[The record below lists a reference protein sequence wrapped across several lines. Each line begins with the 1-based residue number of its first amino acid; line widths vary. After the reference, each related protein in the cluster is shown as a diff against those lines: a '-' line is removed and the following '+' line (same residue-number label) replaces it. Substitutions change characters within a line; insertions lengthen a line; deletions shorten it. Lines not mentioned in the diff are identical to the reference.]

1 MKVFRKYTLK
11 TLLSNKVRTIVTIIG
26 ITLSVSLLTAVLCG
40 FMSARQYAIDR
51 VIKSTGSFDMFVESK
66 DAKKL
71 HEAAEDFKVKESA
84 YLYDIGFSYIDS
96 KNAYKPYL
104 YVGAMSDNFTD
115 MVSVNVTEGRLPESS
130 DEIMLPMHL
139 YENGKVEYKLG
150 DTVNVNTGKR
160 VYEGDTVW
168 RNDEFAENEELADTT
183 SHSYTVVGFY
193 ERFSY
198 TLESYSSPGYTALTL
213 CDESVMKENT
223 GTAFLKMKKQRDTL
237 DYEQSLIDD
246 TDLYPQ
252 KNVRLLSYS
261 GISSDDDTMAVL
273 SVFMA
278 TLIFIIMFGSVAL
291 IYNSFSISISE
302 RTRQFGILKSVGATK
317 KQILGTVM
325 YEVVYLCIVSI
336 PAGFAVGCTGMG
348 ITLYGIKDIFDTALN
363 DTVKGVYLSLH
374 VRPWMFVTVM
384 ILGLITTFI
393 SALIPAARAMRIM
406 PVDSIRGR
414 YDIKLKAKKL
424 KTSKLAYK
432 MFGFPGM
439 IAKKNFKRSK
449 KKYRST
455 VLSLCVSVV
464 LFVSTS
470 SFSSYM
476 INAVDVMANNSDYD
490 VRAAIYM
497 EDDEDKQVQNEEYYG
512 LYDRLKKI
520 NGVKTVFRGTTM
532 YSDIS
537 VTEEMVTEKYRK
549 MYLDRE
555 YQNTED
561 NNEIPIKLCFV
572 DKAEY
577 DRLVSDNDIS
587 IPDEEK
593 PYGLLLNT
601 DDTRWEDADGKVW
614 KEGSDVF
621 VIKDYPCTM
630 TSLTHIYDEAEG
642 EEDEED
648 NERIEYSDIYIA
660 GEIKDKDRESYD
672 APCIIYP
679 YDVIDNMRKGN
690 GSSEVLEYFFKTDE
704 HKYVTSE
711 VTDILGAVGAE
722 QMFTG
727 TVQDIR
733 QEEEENRALE
743 LLVSIFAYGFII
755 LISLIAMANVFN
767 TISTNI
773 MIRRG
778 EIAML
783 KSVGMSDKQL
793 HKMMYYECLLYGIKG
808 LAYGM
813 GIAVIITYFLYR
825 QLRAEIDIGFYIPVR
840 SIFISVLS
848 VFAVVFATMLYSVN
862 KIKKDNTVETL
873 KNENI

>member
-1 MKVFRKYTLK
+1 MGVFRKYTLK
-11 TLLSNKVRTIVTIIG
+11 SLFGNKVRTIVTIIG
-26 ITLSVSLLTAVLCG
+26 ITFSVSLLTAVLCG

-51 VIKSTGSFDMFVESK
+51 VIKSIGSFDMFVESK
-66 DAKKL
+66 DAAKL
-71 HEAAEDFKVKESA
+71 HKTAEDSKVKESA
-84 YLYDIGFSYIDS
+84 YLYDIGFSYIGS
-96 KNAYKPYL
+96 KNEYKPYL

-130 DEIMLPMHL
+130 EEIILPMHL
-139 YENGKVEYKLG
+139 YENGKVEYKIG

-168 RNDEFAENEELADTT
+168 RNDEFVENEELVDTT

-193 ERFSY
+193 DRFSY
-198 TLESYSSPGYTALTL
+198 TLESYSSPAYTALTV
-213 CDESVMKENT
+213 CGDESGLTGNT
-223 GTAFLKMKKQRDTL
+223 GTVFLKMKNQSDTL
-237 DYEQSLIDD
+237 SYEQSLIDD
-246 TDLYPQ
+246 TELYPQ
-252 KNVRLLSYS
+252 NNARLLSYN
-261 GISSDDDTMAVL
+261 GISSDDDIIAVL

-302 RTRQFGILKSVGATK
+302 RTRQFGILKSVGATQ

-336 PAGFAVGCTGMG
+336 PAGFIIGCAGMG
-348 ITLYGIKDIFDTALN
+348 ITLYGIKDIFNMALN
-363 DTVKGVYLSLH
+363 DTVTGVYLSLY

-384 ILGLITTFI
+384 ILGFITTFI
-393 SALIPAARAMRIM
+393 SALIPAVRAMRIM

-432 MFGFPGM
+432 IFGFPGM

-497 EDDEDKQVQNEEYYG
+497 EEDEGVRAQNEEYYS
-512 LYDRLKKI
+512 LYDRLKRI
-520 NGVKTVFRGTTM
+520 NGVKTVSRCTTM
-532 YSDIS
+532 YSDVS
-537 VTEEMVTEKYRK
+537 VTKEMVTEKYRK
-549 MYLDRE
+549 MYLDEE
-555 YQNTED
+555 YQNTEY

-572 DKAEY
+572 DTAEY
-577 DRLVSDNDIS
+577 NRLVSENGID
-587 IPDEEK
+587 IPDDEK
-593 PYGLLLNT
+593 PYGLLLNK
-601 DDTRWEDADGKVW
+601 DDTRWEDTDGKVW
-614 KEGSDVF
+614 QEGSDVF
-621 VIKDYPCTM
+621 VIKDYPCAM
-630 TSLTHIYDEAEG
+630 TSLIHIY
-642 EEDEED
+642 EDEE

-660 GEIKDKDRESYD
+660 GEVKDKDRTAYD
-672 APCIIYP
+672 APCVIYP
-679 YDVIDNMRKGN
+679 YDVIDNMRNERVYG
-690 GSSEVLEYFFKTDE
+690 SEVLEYFFKTDK

-711 VTDILGAVGAE
+711 VTDILEAAGTE

-733 QEEEENRALE
+733 QEEEENRAIE

-783 KSVGMSDKQL
+783 KSVGMSDRQL
-793 HKMMYYECLLYGIKG
+793 HKMMYYECVLYGIKG

-813 GIAVIITYFLYR
+813 GIAVIITYFMYS
-825 QLRAEIDIGFYIPVR
+825 QLKAEINIGFYIPVR
-840 SIFISVLS
+840 SILISVLS
-848 VFAVVFATMLYSVN
+848 VFIVVFATMLYSVN
-862 KIKKDNTVETL
+862 KIRKDNTVETL

>member
-11 TLLSNKVRTIVTIIG
+11 SLLSNKVRTIVTIIG
-26 ITLSVSLLTAVLCG
+26 ITLSVSLITAVLCG

-51 VIKSTGSFDMFVESK
+51 AIKSVGSFDMFVESK
-66 DAKKL
+66 DAAKL
-71 HEAAEDFKVKESA
+71 HEAAEDSQIKDRA
-84 YLYDIGFSYIDS
+84 YLYDIGFSYIGS
-96 KNAYKPYL
+96 KNVYKPYL

-130 DEIMLPMHL
+130 DEIILPMHL

-160 VYEGDTVW
+160 VYEGNNPW
-168 RNDEFAENEELADTT
+168 RHEELVENEELADTT
-183 SHSYTVVGFY
+183 SRSYTVVGFY

-198 TLESYSSPGYTALTL
+198 TIESYSSPAYMALTI
-213 CDESVMKENT
+213 CDESVMKENA
-223 GTAFLKMKKQRDTL
+223 GTVFLKMKKQRDTL
-237 DYEQSLIDD
+237 DYEKSLKDEPG
-246 TDLYPQ
+246 LYPVE
-252 KNVRLLSYS
+252 NARLLSYS
-261 GISSDDDTMAVL
+261 GISSDDGIMTIL

-325 YEVVYLCIVSI
+325 YEVMYLCIAAI
-336 PAGFAVGCTGMG
+336 PAGFIIGCTGMG

-374 VRPWMFVTVM
+374 LRPWMFATVL
-384 ILGLITTFI
+384 ILGFITTFI
-393 SALIPAARAMRIM
+393 SALIPAVRAIRVM

-432 MFGFPGM
+432 IFGFPGM

-476 INAVDVMANNSDYD
+476 INTVDIKTANSDYD

-497 EDDEDKQVQNEEYYG
+497 EDGQPQNEEYYK
-512 LYDRLKKI
+512 LYDRLKNI
-520 NGVKTVFRGTTM
+520 NGVKTVSEYTTR
-532 YSDIS
+532 YSDVS

-549 MYLDRE
+549 MYLDGE
-555 YQNTED
+555 FQNTGY
-561 NNEIPIKLCFV
+561 NNEIPIKMCFV
-572 DKAEY
+572 DTAEY

-587 IPDEEK
+587 IPDDAK

-601 DDTRWEDADGKVW
+601 DDIRWEDTDGEVW
-614 KEGSDVF
+614 KAGSDVF
-621 VIKDYPCTM
+621 VIKEYPCTM
-630 TSLTHIYDEAEG
+630 TGLTHIYD
-642 EEDEED
+642 ED

-660 GEIKDKDRESYD
+660 GEVKEKDKEVYD
-672 APCIIYP
+672 APCVIYS
-679 YDVIDNMRKGN
+679 YDAIDNMRNMYGY
-690 GSSEVLEYFFKTDE
+690 EVLEYFFKTND

-711 VTDILGAVGAE
+711 VTDMLESVSTE
-722 QMFTG
+722 EMFNG
-727 TVQDIR
+727 MVRDVR
-733 QEEEENRALE
+733 QEEDENRSLE

-773 MIRRG
+773 MIRRS

-793 HKMMYYECLLYGIKG
+793 HKMMYYECMLYGIKG

-813 GIAVIITYFLYR
+813 VIAFVITYLLYR
-825 QLRAEIDIGFYIPVR
+825 QLKAELDIGFYIPVH
-840 SIFISVLS
+840 SILISVLS
-848 VFAVVFATMLYSVN
+848 VFIVVFATMLYSVN